1 MPVEKY
7 SFHTSLKKGPYA
19 AGDHHRNPQLGLQAP
34 MNTFTTQILHL
45 GEHHEKGEEILYKSQ
60 SAARV
65 CPLYVT
71 PLKSQECGH
80 LNKV

>member
-7 SFHTSLKKGPYA
+7 SFHPSLKKGPYA
-19 AGDHHRNPQLGLQAP
+19 AGDHHRNLRLGFQAP
-34 MNTFTTQILHL
+34 MNTFTTQTLHL
-45 GEHHEKGEEILYKSQ
+45 REHHEKGKEICKIQ
-60 SAARV
+60 FAVRE

-71 PLKSQECGH
+71 PLKSQQCGH